1 MGPKYESFVI
11 LANPRRR
18 PPKGGPN
25 EDGAE
30 VTSGREMARKRRR
43 AGPKSRRRGPR
54 VSRVDTL
61 MSPSPRAADGC
72 HNVVAEGE
80 ANDEVED
87 TRGGG

>member
-1 MGPKYESFVI
+1 MGLKYKPFVV
-11 LANPRRR
+11 LANSRRCPPR
-18 PPKGGPN
+18 GGPN

-30 VTSGREMARKRRR
+30 VTSGREMARKRRQADPR
-43 AGPKSRRRGPR
+43 SRRPGPR

-61 MSPSPRAADGC
+61 MSPSPRAADGR

>member
-1 MGPKYESFVI
+1 MGSKYEPFVI

-18 PPKGGPN
+18 RPQVGRN

-30 VTSGREMARKRRR
+30 MASGGEMARKRRQTD
-43 AGPKSRRRGPR
+43 PRRGRPGHR
-54 VSRVDTL
+54 SRADTL
-61 MSPSPRAADGC
+61 MSPSPRAADDR

-80 ANDEVED
+80 ANGEVED